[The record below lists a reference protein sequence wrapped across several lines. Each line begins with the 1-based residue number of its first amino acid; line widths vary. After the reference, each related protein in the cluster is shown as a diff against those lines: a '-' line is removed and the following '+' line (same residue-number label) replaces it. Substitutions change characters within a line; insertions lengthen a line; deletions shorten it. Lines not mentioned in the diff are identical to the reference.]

1 MASVLSANTSAP
13 QQKAPLSSTHP
24 FTCNTCQVAF
34 RSHEAQRN
42 HYHTDWQYALF
53 SFLAFGVYRPQT
65 NNCSQYNLKRKIA
78 SLPPLSSETFAEK
91 VLNAQASTR
100 LEHERATFEK
110 SCAACN
116 KTYYSENGYVNHLG
130 SHKHRQNV
138 ATAQMN
144 AIRAGGSGRGVDVG
158 ARKQDAEDETESVVS
173 STFSLGEPVA
183 ATGEV
188 APLAGKVES
197 LNISGDSTPTQSETP
212 AESQETKQAALPLE
226 ACLFCPYVS
235 PTLTLNVSHM
245 TKAHGLFIP
254 EASYLVDLAGLIKYL
269 GQKLSFGNQCLY
281 CSKQKGGLEGIRT
294 HMQDKGHTM
303 LGFETEEQQV
313 ELGQFYDFRSTYS
326 DAGEESSSSDEAEA
340 STNDTTAEGE
350 WEDVN
355 GEGEGWETDS
365 DTSIDSLELGA
376 IPIDRVR
383 GAGRREVTGHRMQDG
398 WHSHAH
404 SHIYHDEYELHL
416 PSGRSVGHRSLARYY
431 RQNLRDHP
439 IVPARRAIDY
449 HPQADED
456 ADDEEGGVRVGENGE
471 EGALLNR
478 REQREE
484 ARAVARR
491 GHIGMLGATDSQKRG
506 VAKLTKLSQAEELR
520 GRRKFERGV
529 NRQAN
534 SQKHY
539 RDPLLQ

>member
-1 MASVLSANTSAP
+1 MASVLSANPAAP

-42 HYHTDWQYALF
+42 HYHTDWH
-53 SFLAFGVYRPQT
+53 
-65 NNCSQYNLKRKIA
+65 QYNLKRKIA

-91 VLNAQASTR
+91 VLHAQANTR

-144 AIRAGGSGRGVDVG
+144 AIRAGGSGRGVAVG
-158 ARKQDAEDETESVVS
+158 AKQDAEDETESVVS

-183 ATGEV
+183 STAEEV
-188 APLAGKVES
+188 APLAEKVES
-197 LNISGDSTPTQSETP
+197 LNISGDSTPTLSEAP
-212 AESQETKQAALPLE
+212 AEPQETKQAALPLE

-269 GQKLSFGNQCLY
+269 GQKLVFGNQCLY
-281 CSKQKGGLEGIRT
+281 CNKQKGGLEGIRT

-340 STNDTTAEGE
+340 STNDATAEGE
-350 WEDVN
+350 WEDAD
-355 GEGEGWETDS
+355 GEGEGDGEAWETDS
-365 DTSIDSLELGA
+365 DTSVDSLNLGT

-383 GAGRREVTGHRMQDG
+383 GASRREGTGHRMQDG

-431 RQNLRDHP
+431 RQHLRDHS
-439 IVPARRAIDY
+439 IAPARRAIDY
-449 HPQADED
+449 QADED

-478 REQREE
+478 RERREE
-484 ARAVARR
+484 ARALAKR
-491 GHIGMLGATDSQKRG
+491 GNIGMLGATDSQKRD
-506 VAKLTKLSQAEELR
+506 VAKFTKLSQAEELR